1 MKTKLTALLT
11 ISALLSGTQLGFAQ
25 FRTVD
30 PLPVMP
36 VMPVTP
42 VTPITP
48 IIPPVDVRPFTVSPL
63 NSAVPPT
70 VNPPAVYVPPV
81 PNRPAPVP
89 VPPREVNP
97 PPVYVAPAPR
107 EPDPV
112 PANGGDDPP
121 PMSAEQAFV
130 IAVCANDSDVSSEC
144 LERSGR
150 EAAAQLSRKLL
161 QSIVKDV
168 YVKPLSIR
176 FPSLTSSQEQSA
188 FLKNIETVAI
198 AAVHAK
204 IQADIER
211 LKPFFYDSLYTKSA
225 KWELVQRDRI
235 ALNKWNQ
242 NARAAAQSN
251 SNWSHDWSSQTH
263 TFHEGPAYRQLKQIS
278 ISGWGG
284 H

>member
-11 ISALLSGTQLGFAQ
+11 ISALLSGAQLGYAQ
-25 FRTVD
+25 FRPVD
-30 PLPVMP
+30 PQPVMP
-36 VMPVTP
+36 STP

-48 IIPPVDVRPFTVSPL
+48 IAPLIDVRPFTVSPPIPAL
-63 NSAVPPT
+63 PAT
-70 VNPPAVYVPPV
+70 VNPPPAVYVPPV
-81 PNRPAPVP
+81 PSRPPPILVA
-89 VPPREVNP
+89 PREVNP

-112 PANGGDDPP
+112 PANGGDGLP

-161 QSIVKDV
+161 QSIAKDV
-168 YVKPLSIR
+168 YSKTISIR
-176 FPSLTSSQEQSA
+176 FPYMTSPQKQFA
-188 FLKNIETVAI
+188 FLKQIETVAI

-211 LKPFFYDSLYTKSA
+211 LKPFYYDSLGTKSA
-225 KWELVQRDRI
+225 KWEVVQRDRI

-242 NARAAAQSN
+242 SARAAAQSS
-251 SNWSHDWSSQTH
+251 SNWLHDWRSQTH
-263 TFHEGPAYRQLKQIS
+263 TFNEGPAYRQLKQIS